1 MNELV
6 NIPTYGEAK
15 WRDNGDEREVVVE
28 RTNETNSVPGIISS
42 MVEMDIGVKPIG
54 QNLHQGSQ
62 LPVASRL
69 CLCSQFW
76 FKKSIDN
83 FEGVLGQTYRPGYVS
98 PVKRVAPMPMMGGEH
113 QIKLY
118 GPNYNV

>member
-54 QNLHQGSQ
+54 QNLHQG
-62 LPVASRL
+62 
-69 CLCSQFW
+69 
-76 FKKSIDN
+76 
-83 FEGVLGQTYRPGYVS
+83 VLGQTYRPGYVS